1 MHINCEYN
9 TVIII
14 IGILIEIK
22 FIFFSIHNISGREGG
37 LSLGSLRLY
46 RQHVTDFKGKLG

>member
-14 IGILIEIK
+14 IGLLIEIK

-46 RQHVTDFKGKLG
+46 RQHVTDFRGNLG